1 MSRVIYLQQKLTEI
15 KYNIMEK
22 YYKIKK
28 EIAAR
33 AGFNEIL
40 RTAIDED
47 HLLLSAKDIR
57 MIDLST
63 EEKINALNGEEY
75 TEPKKK

>member
-1 MSRVIYLQQKLTEI
+1 MYLQQKLTGTKNI
-15 KYNIMEK
+15 IMEK

-33 AGFNEIL
+33 AGFNSIL
-40 RTAIDED
+40 RTEVDKD
-47 HLLLSAKDIR
+47 YLLLSAKDIQ

-75 TEPKKK
+75 TEPKNK

>member
-1 MSRVIYLQQKLTEI
+1 
-15 KYNIMEK
+15 MEK

-28 EIAAR
+28 EIASR
-33 AGFNEIL
+33 AGFNSIL
-40 RTAIDED
+40 RTEVDKD
-47 HLLLSAKDIR
+47 YLLLSAKDIQ